1 MSRSLSRF
9 QAIALGF
16 VVLAGLLLG
25 GWALFQIGS
34 KQGLW
39 AETYELR
46 AGFTNVQGVE
56 KGTPVHV
63 RGIEAGQVVGVE
75 LPEADNPDGKVFLRL
90 RLDKK
95 FQPLLCADAKAR
107 ISNEGVFGSH
117 RINIETGKDVS
128 RRLQDGDE
136 IAVAEAPQLA
146 DVMAQASQTL
156 QEIRESNGTIAKLM
170 KSDEAHKEVVELV
183 KNTQTMVKQ
192 GEETLRQTQDA
203 IREGKDTM
211 TAVKQDADAIKKLP
225 LIRGY
230 VEDTVAILHRPDM
243 DRDRR
248 VYNTE
253 HLFEP
258 GKAILTEQGKQ
269 HLNNLASWFA
279 GQRVKGSDVV
289 VVTYAAPPTSSD
301 YNSAMLQNL
310 TQKQSEAVANYIKD
324 NARAAHVSW
333 WSSRKVTPIGMGAN
347 PPLLPETEPL
357 SPSRTEIQIFLPR

>member
-9 QAIALGF
+9 QAIVLGC

-25 GWALFQIGS
+25 GWGLFQIGS
-34 KQGLW
+34 RQGLW

-75 LPEADNPDGKVFLRL
+75 LPEAGDPDGKVYLRL

-128 RRLQDGDE
+128 RRLQNGDE

-146 DVMAQASQTL
+146 DIMAQASQTL

-203 IREGKDTM
+203 VREGKDTLS
-211 TAVKQDADAIKKLP
+211 AVKQDADAIKKLP
-225 LIRGY
+225 VIRNY

-248 VYNTE
+248 CFATE

-258 GKAILTEQGKQ
+258 GKAILSEQGKQ
-269 HLNNLASWFA
+269 HLNNLAPWFA
-279 GQRVKGSDVV
+279 ANRVKGSDVV
-289 VVTYAAPPTSSD
+289 VVSYAAPPTTSD
-301 YNSAMLQNL
+301 YSSTMLQNL

-324 NARAAHVSW
+324 NARAAHISW
-333 WSSRKVTPIGMGAN
+333 WSSRKITPIGMGTN
-347 PPLLPETEPL
+347 PPLLPETEPM
-357 SPSRTEIQIFLPR
+357 SPGRTEIQIFLPR

>member
-9 QAIALGF
+9 QAIVLGC

-25 GWALFQIGS
+25 GWALFQIDS
-34 KQGLW
+34 RQGLW

-75 LPEADNPDGKVFLRL
+75 LPDAGDPDGKVYLRL

-128 RRLQDGDE
+128 RRLQNGDE

-146 DVMAQASQTL
+146 DLMAQASQTL

-170 KSDEAHKEVVELV
+170 KSDEAHKEIVELV
-183 KNTQTMVKQ
+183 KNTQSMVKQ
-192 GEETLRQTQDA
+192 GEETFRQTQDA

-211 TAVKQDADAIKKLP
+211 TAVKQDAEAIKKMP

-248 VYNTE
+248 VYATE

-258 GKAILTEQGKQ
+258 GKAILSEQGKQ
-269 HLNNLASWFA
+269 HLNNLAPWFA
-279 GQRVKGSDVV
+279 SLRVKGSDVV
-289 VVTYAAPPTSSD
+289 VVSYAAPPTASD

-310 TQKQSEAVANYIKD
+310 TYKQSEAVANYIKD
-324 NARAAHVSW
+324 NVRAGHVSW
-333 WSSRKVTPIGMGAN
+333 WSSRKITPIGMGAN
-347 PPLLPETEPL
+347 PPLVPETEPL
-357 SPSRTEIQIFLPR
+357 SASRTEIQIFLPR

>member
-9 QAIALGF
+9 QAIILGC

-34 KQGLW
+34 RQGLW

-46 AGFTNVQGVE
+46 AGFTQISGVE

-63 RGIEAGQVVGVE
+63 RGVEAGQVIGVE
-75 LPEADNPDGKVFLRL
+75 LPSPDDPNGKVYLRL

-107 ISNEGVFGSH
+107 ISNEGVFGNH
-117 RINIETGKDVS
+117 RINIETGKDTS

-136 IAVAEAPQLA
+136 IAAAEAPQLA
-146 DVMAQASQTL
+146 DLMAQASQTL
-156 QEIRESNGTIAKLM
+156 QEIRDSNGTIAKLV

-183 KNTQTMVKQ
+183 KDTQAMVKQ
-192 GEETLRQTQDA
+192 GEETFRQTQDA
-203 IREGKDTM
+203 IREGKDTL
-211 TAVKQDADAIKKLP
+211 TAVKQDAEAIKRMP
-225 LIRGY
+225 LIRNY

-243 DRDRR
+243 DRERR
-248 VYNTE
+248 VYATE

-258 GKAILTEQGKQ
+258 GKAILSDQGKQ
-269 HLNNLASWFA
+269 HLDNLAPWFA
-279 GQRVKGSDVV
+279 GLRAKGSDVV

-301 YNSAMLQNL
+301 YSSAMLQNL
-310 TQKQSEAVANYIKD
+310 TQKQSEAVANYLKE
-324 NARAAHVSW
+324 NVRAQRISW
-333 WSSRKVTPIGMGAN
+333 WTSRKVTPLGMGAN
-347 PPLLPETEPL
+347 PPLVPEMEPM
-357 SPSRTEIQIFLPR
+357 SASRTEIQVFLPR